1 MQIPLDNFEQY
12 IDNTILQRGYSYFK
26 NGHVRELEE
35 ITPGKFQ
42 AIVEGTEDYTVSLR
56 IRDGVITE
64 HICDCPYD
72 MGPIC
77 KHVVAVIFE
86 LQQEELGLKKQNSSS
101 SGSRKKKKPV
111 KRKTIAD
118 KVNELLE
125 KVSHEELK
133 DFVRETA
140 LENIPFR
147 NSLLTAFPQHIAGDS
162 KSAYKT
168 QVRSILRAASKRGF
182 IDWSAAGYVGKAVSP
197 LLDIAEKQLQKK
209 NFMATINICTAVME
223 PLTDALQYS
232 DDSGGY
238 IGDNIMYASELLYQT
253 AQSDLPEKIRQ
264 KLLNYCLTAIEKE
277 IFEGWD
283 WHTDMMHIAAE
294 LVKNEEEAGPL
305 LNYLD
310 EAEKKESDFFK
321 ETFQNIRYDILLKTK
336 GEEVAT
342 TYLEQNITNSYLRRM
357 AIQKAM
363 DQKDFDKAVAL
374 AKDGIKYDRKERPGL
389 VTEWNNWLLK
399 IAQARQDTKEIIHY
413 ARLLLIDSFSNDQD
427 YYQILK
433 DHIPPDE
440 WKPFVE
446 QIVKELKSSSRY
458 HEGLLANI
466 FIREE
471 WWDRLLDL
479 VKEIGHPST
488 AEYYESYL
496 KKLYPEDLAKIY
508 EKGIFDSLKYT
519 TGRKEYQSAC
529 RYIRK
534 IKKLGLPEKA
544 NEIIDKLRELYPR
557 RPALLEELN
566 QV

>member
-1 MQIPLDNFEQY
+1 MQIPLENFEQY
-12 IDNTILQRGYSYFK
+12 IDNTILQRGYRYFK

-35 ITPGKFQ
+35 ITPGKYQ
-42 AIVEGTEDYTVSLR
+42 AIVEGTEDYTVT
-56 IRDGVITE
+56 IHIQDGVITE

-72 MGPIC
+72 MGPVC

-86 LQQEELGLKKQNSSS
+86 LQQDDLGLKKQEATS
-101 SGSRKKKKPV
+101 SGTRKKKKPA

-118 KVNELLE
+118 KVNDLLE
-125 KVSHEELK
+125 KVSPEELK

-147 NSLLTAFPQHIAGDS
+147 NSLLTAFPQHISGDS

-197 LLDIAEKQLQKK
+197 LLDIAEKQLQNR
-209 NFMATINICTAVME
+209 NFMTTINICTAVME

-238 IGDNIMYASELLYQT
+238 IGDNIRYASELLYRT
-253 AQSDLPEKIRQ
+253 AEADLPEKIRR
-264 KLLNYCLTAIEKE
+264 KFLNYCLSAIEKE
-277 IFEGWD
+277 IYEGWD
-283 WHTDMMHIAAE
+283 WHTDMMRIAAE
-294 LVKNEEEAGPL
+294 LIRNDEEARQL

-321 ETFQNIRYDILLKTK
+321 KTFQNIRYDILLKIK
-336 GEEVAT
+336 GEEVANA
-342 TYLEQNITNSYLRRM
+342 YLEEHLNNSYLRGM

-363 DQKDFDKAVAL
+363 DKKDYDKAIVL
-374 AKDGIKYDRKERPGL
+374 AKDGIKYDRKDRPGL

-413 ARLLLIDSFSNDQD
+413 ARFLLIDSFSNEQD

-440 WKPFVE
+440 WESFVE
-446 QIVKELKSSSRY
+446 EIVKELKRSTRY
-458 HEGLLANI
+458 HEDLLANI

-471 WWDRLLDL
+471 WWDRLLEL

-496 KKLYPEDLAKIY
+496 KKLYPEELAQIY
-508 EKGIFDSLKYT
+508 ERGIFDSLQNA
-519 TGRKEYQSAC
+519 TGRKHYQTAC

-544 NEIIDKLRELYPR
+544 NEIVESLRALYPR